1 MTDSH
6 LRQQVSASLSDRPR
20 PALSRVASRARAP
33 LVFAASARRIG
44 CNTPEYTVMA
54 NASTVRVGVKD
65 THALR
70 LYNGEASL
78 CLINP
83 TEQLYAFLV
92 LQSDDLICITPSIG
106 AVAPG
111 ENVALAMKFEG
122 TATVDTPIIL
132 LSRPITSHQ
141 KLQLELEDCDIF
153 EMRAMA
159 PVFASCGR
167 IELLPE
173 AVPAS
178 ADEPSL
184 LMASIELGSRP
195 TTSFH
200 LQPAPACELR
210 MINPR

>member
-1 MTDSH
+1 
-6 LRQQVSASLSDRPR
+6 
-20 PALSRVASRARAP
+20 
-33 LVFAASARRIG
+33 
-44 CNTPEYTVMA
+44 MA

-78 CLINP
+78 YLTNP

-92 LQSDDLICITPSIG
+92 VQRDEIFSITPSTG

-111 ENVALAMKFEG
+111 ENVELALRYEG
-122 TATVDTPIIL
+122 TAAVDTPTIL

-141 KLQLELEDCDIF
+141 KLQLDLEDCDLF

-159 PVFASCGR
+159 TVFASCGR

-173 AVPAS
+173 AVSEP

-184 LMASIELGSRP
+184 PMASIELGSRP